1 MQVDI
6 SSIRQLQRHADL
18 HGEDTA
24 IVYEGTEFSYT
35 ELMKAVGKFA
45 AALREDGVGRGD
57 RVAYAGLNSVTFF
70 ITFFSAIWV
79 GATFVP
85 LNFRLVGDEM
95 RGVLRD
101 ARPDVVLAEPVQA
114 AAFDEFLGTLAIRK
128 TLLVDTDPN
137 LEDATAPSDAWLP
150 YSEFVH
156 GCNEI
161 PPHEPQHDEDLA
173 ALLYTSGSTGRP
185 KGVML
190 THGNLWWGWNN
201 VDSAI
206 DTRAD
211 DVSLAV
217 APLFHIGGLN
227 AFSLRTLTHGG
238 TLLVRRKFDPAQA
251 LRDIEERRVTTVF
264 LVPAMLTA
272 MSRQPNFDATD
283 LSSLRATCVAAA
295 PVPPDLISLY
305 AGRGV
310 LLQQAWGL
318 TETAP
323 FSTNV
328 DESMVQEK
336 LGSCGTPMPYTRVK
350 VVNPESL
357 ADITESGEV
366 GELWVQG
373 PNVSVGYW
381 NNPKATRQ
389 AFTDDGWFRT
399 GDLGRRDEDGY
410 YYIVDRLK
418 DMVLSGG
425 ENIYPAQIEN
435 ALFTHPDIVDVAVI
449 GIPHEKWGETVCAVV
464 QFKDDPA
471 SLEDIREFLS
481 TRVASYKL
489 PRALVVTEEVARN
502 GSGKLDKQRIRRE
515 VLAEASL
522 AEAS

>member
-1 MQVDI
+1 MHVDI
-6 SSIRQLQRHADL
+6 SAIRQLQRHADL
-18 HGEDTA
+18 HGDDTA
-24 IVYEGTEFSYT
+24 IVYEDTAIPYT
-35 ELMKAVGKFA
+35 RLMEIVGEFA
-45 AALREDGVGRGD
+45 AALRDDGVGRGD
-57 RVAYAGLNSVTFF
+57 RVAYTGFNSLTFLVTY
-70 ITFFSAIWV
+70 FSAIWV

-101 ARPDVVLAEPVQA
+101 ARPDVVLAEPAQA
-114 AAFDEFLGTLAIRK
+114 GAIDEFLSTLAIRR
-128 TLLVDTDPN
+128 TLWVDNDPYITDAAAPSEAWTPYSVF
-137 LEDATAPSDAWLP
+137 LADPDATR
-150 YSEFVH
+150 EV
-156 GCNEI
+156 
-161 PPHEPQHDEDLA
+161 PPHEPQHDDDLA

-201 VDSAI
+201 VDSAV

-227 AFSLRTLTHGG
+227 AFTLRTLTHGG
-238 TLLVRRKFDPAQA
+238 TILVRRKFDPAQA

-264 LVPAMLTA
+264 LVPAMLSA
-272 MSRQPNFDATD
+272 MARQPEFEDTD

-295 PVPPDLISLY
+295 PVPPELVALY
-305 AGRGV
+305 ADRDV

-323 FSTNV
+323 FSTHL
-328 DESMVQEK
+328 DESKVREK

-350 VVNPESL
+350 VMDPETL
-357 ADITESGEV
+357 IDVTESGAV

-373 PNVSVGYW
+373 PNVSTGYW

-410 YYIVDRLK
+410 FFIVDRLK

-435 ALFTHPDIVDVAVI
+435 ALFTHPEVVDVAVI
-449 GIPHEKWGETVCAVV
+449 GVPDEKWGETVCAVV
-464 QFKDDPA
+464 QFRGEPA
-471 SLEDIREFLS
+471 TLDEVREFLS
-481 TRVASYKL
+481 TRIASYKL
-489 PRALVVTEEVARN
+489 PRALVVTDEVARN
-502 GSGKLDKQRIRRE
+502 GSGKLDKQRIRRD
-515 VLAEASL
+515 VLAGAS
-522 AEAS
+522 